1 MIESGKV
8 RLVRCP
14 KCKHILQELPDA
26 DVYACGGCG
35 AVLQG
40 TVSSI
45 ISAVFCFSLVRLL
58 VAEKTVIV
66 NEKK

>member
-14 KCKHILQELPDA
+14 KCKHILPELPDA
-26 DVYACGGCG
+26 DVYACGSCG

-45 ISAVFCFSLVRLL
+45 IFAAFCFCFSLVLRLIII
-58 VAEKTVIV
+58 AEK
-66 NEKK
+66 NK